1 MGCVIM
7 VAIAEPIEVNVWR
20 VENSLHCRVP
30 LNNMDFKLLSLNW
43 QNSKG
48 EGLSSDG
55 NVQLITG
62 VNSNEISLTAEFET
76 LFDGNYSCVVTV
88 SLSRSP
94 GVNKTVIS
102 ILTVKSELKITSKL
116 IANCLFC
123 ILIKECAV

>member
-62 VNSNEISLTAEFET
+62 VNSLTAEFET

-94 GVNKTVIS
+94 GVNKTVVS
-102 ILTVKSELKITSKL
+102 ILTVKSELRITSKL
-116 IANCLFC
+116 IAIC